1 MQQLSVKWALI
12 GRSNNPCRIHSRLWG
27 DEIFPVGLR
36 TVPDKGYSMYSEVL
50 VQNELI
56 MLVFRYRE
64 QYARRVRT
72 ARDFTSIVRLLL

>member
-1 MQQLSVKWALI
+1 MQYTAAFGATRSSPLASV
-12 GRSNNPCRIHSRLWG
+12 PYQ
-27 DEIFPVGLR
+27 
-36 TVPDKGYSMYSEVL
+36 TKGYSMYSEVL
-50 VQNELI
+50 VQNVLI